1 MIGNTVNLELTEAII
16 KQVGNDLVDANHKY
30 FIENVVDN
38 DDYLSILRM
47 NIDSISAT
55 AERIHSSEL
64 AQRIKEQLRMR
75 AEERFIA
82 LWIKLGKEEEGEDLN
97 LKKELKKA
105 KKVFS
110 DGFDFESPN
119 SDEVRLI

>member
-16 KQVGNDLVDANHKY
+16 KQVGNNLVDANHKY

-64 AQRIKEQLRMR
+64 AQRIKEQLRKR
-75 AEERFIA
+75 AEELFIA

-105 KKVFS
+105 KKVFN
-110 DGFDFESPN
+110 DGFDFECPK

>member
-1 MIGNTVNLELTEAII
+1 MVGNTTNLELTEAII
-16 KQVGNDLVDANHKY
+16 KEVGNDLVDANHKY
-30 FIENVVDN
+30 FTENVIDN

-47 NIDSISAT
+47 NIGSLSAT
-55 AERIHSSEL
+55 AEKVHSIEF
-64 AQRIKEQLRMR
+64 AQRIKEQLRNR
-75 AEERFIA
+75 AEELFIA

-110 DGFDFESPN
+110 DDFDFECPK